1 MKEKIGLYLGRFQ
14 PFHDGHGSIVRQAWI
29 HCDKLIIA
37 IGSAQE
43 KRTKR
48 NPLSYDER
56 AALIYALT
64 QFSNDIKIVPIFDR
78 EEYADNASWGN
89 YVLDQVEKIVGVRPT
104 VVFEGT
110 EETHEHWWDDAG
122 VEVVKVDRNET
133 PVSATQIRQIL
144 LDDDR
149 EGFTNNM
156 PAGTWGLY
164 DELREI
170 MLEVYHGERV

>member
-1 MKEKIGLYLGRFQ
+1 MEQKYGLYLGRFQ
-14 PFHDGHGSIVRQAWI
+14 PFHDGHGSIVTQAWL
-29 HCDKLIIA
+29 HCDKLIIG

-43 KRTKR
+43 RRTKR

-56 AALIYALT
+56 AALIYVLT
-64 QFSNDIKIVPIFDR
+64 LFSKDIKIIPIFDR
-78 EEYADNASWGN
+78 DEYADNASWGN
-89 YVLDQVEKIVGVRPT
+89 YVLDQVEKIMGVRPT

-122 VEVVKVDRNET
+122 VEVVKIDRNET
-133 PVSATQIRQIL
+133 PISATQIRQML

-149 EGFTNNM
+149 DGFTNNM
-156 PAGTWGLY
+156 PAGTWGFY

-170 MLEVYHGERV
+170 MLEVYSDERV